1 MSKRGIIVLAVVLVA
16 AAGCAP
22 KANAPK
28 DVAAVKAQMAAYGP
42 ASSSGDAAAVAE
54 LYADGA
60 VRLSANTPLVV
71 GKDAIRAQW
80 QASYDNVIHKETDA
94 AEDVQ
99 VVGDLAVARG
109 VWQATDTPKLPGAAI
124 IQSTGKQIFVY
135 RRQPDNAWKII
146 ADIWNSDLPAVQTL
160 TPETPDEFALLQIER
175 DWAAAWLAQD
185 AAALDAILAD
195 SFVENELGQI
205 STKAQ
210 ILANIKAGIYKVEAC
225 ENSDMRVVVFGDH
238 AVVNGLNASKQALRG
253 KDVGGVQRW
262 TDTFVKQDG
271 RWRAVFSHLVKG
283 E

>member
-1 MSKRGIIVLAVVLVA
+1 MSKGGIWVLAVLLIA

-22 KANAPK
+22 KANAPE

-42 ASSSGDAAAVAE
+42 ASSSGDPAAVAD

-60 VRLSANTPLVV
+60 VRLSANAPMIE

-80 QASYDNVIHKETDA
+80 QTAYDNVVHKEMDI

-99 VVGDLAVARG
+99 VAGDLAVARG

-124 IQSTGKQIFVY
+124 VQSKGKQMFVY
-135 RRQPDNAWKII
+135 RRQPDGAWKII

-160 TPETPDEFALLQIER
+160 SPETPDEFALLEIER

-195 SFVENELGQI
+195 GYVDATRGQI
-205 STKAQ
+205 STKAE
-210 ILANIKAGIYKVEAC
+210 ILAEVKAGIHKVEAC
-225 ENSDMRVVVFGDH
+225 EISDIRVVVFGDH
-238 AVVNGLNASKQALRG
+238 AAVNGLTTAKETLRG
-253 KDVGGVQRW
+253 KDASGVNRW

-271 RWRAVFSHLVKG
+271 RWRVVFTHAVKG
-283 E
+283 D

>member
-1 MSKRGIIVLAVVLVA
+1 MSKGGILVLAVVLIA

-22 KANAPK
+22 KANARE

-42 ASSSGDAAAVAE
+42 ASSSGDPAAVAD

-60 VRLSANTPLVV
+60 VRLSANTPMIV

-80 QASYDNVIHKETDA
+80 QTAYDNVVHKETDI

-99 VVGDLAVARG
+99 VAGDLAVARG

-124 IQSTGKQIFVY
+124 VQAKGKQIFVY
-135 RRQPDNAWKII
+135 RRQPDGAWKII

-160 TPETPDEFALLQIER
+160 SPETPDEFALLEIER

-195 SFVENELGQI
+195 GYIDITRGQI
-205 STKAQ
+205 STKAE
-210 ILANIKAGIYKVEAC
+210 ILAEVKAGIHKVEAC
-225 ENSDMRVVVFGDH
+225 EISDIRVVVFGDH
-238 AVVNGLNASKQALRG
+238 AAVNGLTTAVETLRG
-253 KDVGGVQRW
+253 KDASGVNRW

-271 RWRAVFSHLVKG
+271 RWRVVFTHAVKG
-283 E
+283 D

>member
-1 MSKRGIIVLAVVLVA
+1 MSKGGILVLAVVLIA

-22 KANAPK
+22 KANAPE

-42 ASSSGDAAAVAE
+42 ASSSGDPAAVAD

-60 VRLSANTPLVV
+60 VRLSANAPMIE

-80 QASYDNVIHKETDA
+80 QTAYDNVVHKETDI

-99 VVGDLAVARG
+99 VAGDLAVARG

-124 IQSTGKQIFVY
+124 VQSKGKQMFVY
-135 RRQPDNAWKII
+135 RRQPDGAWKIV

-160 TPETPDEFALLQIER
+160 SPETPDEFALLEIER

-195 SFVENELGQI
+195 GYVDATRGQI
-205 STKAQ
+205 STKAE
-210 ILANIKAGIYKVEAC
+210 ILAEVKAGIHKVEAC
-225 ENSDMRVVVFGDH
+225 EISDIRVVVFGDH
-238 AVVNGLNASKQALRG
+238 AAVNGLTTAVETLRG
-253 KDVGGVQRW
+253 KDASGVNRW

-271 RWRAVFSHLVKG
+271 RWRVVFTHAVKG
-283 E
+283 D